1 MNVCI
6 LNQYDFSSNKEIP
19 IYIQIY
25 EILKDAIIECKLPPD
40 ATLTENEVAKHFN
53 VSRQPVREALIK
65 LAANN
70 FVEINPKKYTKVKKI
85 SKKEIN
91 ESITIRAA
99 LEKAILK
106 ETCKKITDKD
116 VEILE
121 NILKKQLKAFDE
133 GNCKNKFFYDDE
145 FHKHIILISEYEKAW
160 HIILNLKGC
169 LDRVRYLL
177 IGSNVI
183 LKKEIVNDHFE
194 ILEALKERD
203 GEKAGVI
210 MDIHLEHLREYLY
223 KIISNC
229 DKNYFID

>member
-1 MNVCI
+1 MNVFV
-6 LNQYDFSSNKEIP
+6 LNQCDFSENKDIP

-25 EILKDAIIECKLPPD
+25 ELLKNAIIECKLEPD
-40 ATLTENEVAKHFN
+40 STLTENEVAKHFN

-70 FVEINPKKYTKVKKI
+70 FVEVNPKKYTKVKKI
-85 SKKEIN
+85 SKKEVD
-91 ESITIRAA
+91 ESITIRSA

-116 VEILE
+116 IEILE
-121 NILKKQLKAFDE
+121 EIIKKQREAFNE
-133 GNCKNKFFYDDE
+133 GNCINKFLYDDE
-145 FHKHIILISEYEKAW
+145 FHKHIIAISQYEKAW
-160 HIILNLKGC
+160 NIILNLKGC

-183 LKKEIVNDHFE
+183 LKEEIVDDH
-194 ILEALKERD
+194 IALLEALKERNA
-203 GEKAGVI
+203 EKAGSI
-210 MDIHLEHLREYLY
+210 MEEHLEHLREYLY
-223 KIISNC
+223 RIMDNC